1 MANVLTDLAADIYVA
16 ADVVGRE
23 LVGFIPAST
32 INADGSETAAVGQT
46 VRSFATREASAVDI
60 TPSMTIPEGTDQT
73 VDNKTLTM
81 SKQRG
86 VQIPYTGE
94 DVRLLNGGAGY
105 ETVYGDQI
113 AQAMRTLVNEME
125 ADLATEA
132 YTNASRAVGTA
143 GTTPFASNFDLVA
156 EARQVLADNGMP
168 MNDGRISLVMN
179 TAASTKLRNLAS
191 LSSVNQA
198 GNDTLLRQGTLLD
211 LQGVM
216 IKESAQVQSHTKGG
230 ATGALINNGSGE
242 AVGQTTLT
250 LDTITVNT
258 TGIVAGDVVT
268 FASDTT
274 NKYVVNTGLV
284 ATSGDIVIGD
294 PGLLIAAPNNNAMT
308 IGNSFTANVMMHQKG
323 MELAMRAPAKPIG
336 GDAAVDVMIVQDP
349 TSGLVFEVS
358 VYKGFS
364 KAMIQVGVVYGYKA
378 WNSKAIA
385 TVMG

>member
-1 MANVLTDLAADIYVA
+1 
-16 ADVVGRE
+16 
-23 LVGFIPAST
+23 
-32 INADGSETAAVGQT
+32 
-46 VRSFATREASAVDI
+46 
-60 TPSMTIPEGTDQT
+60 
-73 VDNKTLTM
+73 
-81 SKQRG
+81 
-86 VQIPYTGE
+86 
-94 DVRLLNGGAGY
+94 
-105 ETVYGDQI
+105 
-113 AQAMRTLVNEME
+113 
-125 ADLATEA
+125 
-132 YTNASRAVGTA
+132 
-143 GTTPFASNFDLVA
+143 
-156 EARQVLADNGMP
+156 
-168 MNDGRISLVMN
+168 
-179 TAASTKLRNLAS
+179 
-191 LSSVNQA
+191 
-198 GNDTLLRQGTLLD
+198 
-211 LQGVM
+211 
-216 IKESAQVQSHTKGG
+216 
-230 ATGALINNGSGE
+230 LINNGSGE

-268 FASDTT
+268 FAADTT